1 MSNPRLRFSPELI
14 HPEKIYTDSKDD
26 SFLKMLTWSNF
37 SFHSWGLPIGNF
49 RPATSCMDHLQ
60 ATYGSYKSAVGEAGR
75 KLVISCHLY
84 YTMLKQTLRTK
95 HANIPAELQ

>member
-14 HPEKIYTDSKDD
+14 HPDNIYKDSKDD
-26 SFLKMLTWSNF
+26 SFLKMLTCPTF
-37 SFHSWGLPIGNF
+37 PFILGDLLPIGNF

-60 ATYGSYKSAVGEAGR
+60 ATYGSYISAVGEAGR

-84 YTMLKQTLRTK
+84 YTMLK
-95 HANIPAELQ
+95 